1 MNRQT
6 QKNFFVNSQS
16 VFYSH
21 SHHLHQAYPPE
32 TVSRYTPRAEKKT
45 MNGATY
51 LMNYGW
57 TEGEALRM
65 GGLKKPILVKHK
77 KDSKGLG
84 HNADQQEA
92 WWERVFDGQ
101 LKSLEVGGGSNGISF
116 VQKEI
121 KVSGISK
128 NVSPLYRM
136 FRYGGILEGSLKE
149 VKISVSGSNSN
160 SNSSNSNS
168 SNSSSSS
175 SSDEKNKKKSK
186 KSKKEKKTKE
196 NKKKDKSK
204 KSSSSSKSDGKV
216 SKESSK
222 SDKGSSSS
230 KKDKK
235 KDKTKKKSKQESKAE
250 AEWIKQVMAQMVE
263 PVKA

>member
-1 MNRQT
+1 
-6 QKNFFVNSQS
+6 
-16 VFYSH
+16 
-21 SHHLHQAYPPE
+21 
-32 TVSRYTPRAEKKT
+32 
-45 MNGATY
+45 
-51 LMNYGW
+51 MNYGW

-101 LKSLEVGGGSNGISF
+101 LKSLEVGGSSSDGISF

-149 VKISVSGSNSN
+149 VKISVSGRNS
-160 SNSSNSNS
+160 S
-168 SNSSSSS
+168 SNSSDSTN
-175 SSDEKNKKKSK
+175 EKNKKKSK
-186 KSKKEKKTKE
+186 KEKKIKESKKKE
-196 NKKKDKSK
+196 KSK
-204 KSSSSSKSDGKV
+204 KSSGSSSDGKV
-216 SKESSK
+216 SKKSSK
-222 SDKGSSSS
+222 SDKISLSSS

-235 KDKTKKKSKQESKAE
+235 KDKTKKKSKQESRAE
-250 AEWIKQVMAQMVE
+250 AAWIKQVMAQMVE

>member
-1 MNRQT
+1 MD
-6 QKNFFVNSQS
+6 
-16 VFYSH
+16 
-21 SHHLHQAYPPE
+21 
-32 TVSRYTPRAEKKT
+32 
-45 MNGATY
+45 GATY

-84 HNADQQEA
+84 HNADQHEA

-101 LKSLEVGGGSNGISF
+101 LKSLEVGGSSSDGISF

-149 VKISVSGSNSN
+149 VKISVSGSTDSTTAT
-160 SNSSNSNS
+160 S
-168 SNSSSSS
+168 SNSSSG
-175 SSDEKNKKKSK
+175 DEKDKKKSK
-186 KSKKEKKTKE
+186 KSKKDKKTKE
-196 NKKKDKSK
+196 SKKKDKSK
-204 KSSSSSKSDGKV
+204 KSSSSNGKV

-222 SDKGSSSS
+222 ADKGSSSS
-230 KKDKK
+230 SSSKKNKK
-235 KDKTKKKSKQESKAE
+235 KDKSKKKSKREGEAE
-250 AEWIKQVMAQMVE
+250 AAWIKQVMAQMVE